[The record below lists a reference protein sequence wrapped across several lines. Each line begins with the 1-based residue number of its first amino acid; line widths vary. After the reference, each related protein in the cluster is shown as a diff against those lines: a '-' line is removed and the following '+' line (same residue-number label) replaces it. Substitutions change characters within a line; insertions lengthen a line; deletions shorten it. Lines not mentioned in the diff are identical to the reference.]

1 MFLNKVRSIGGKS
14 MREKMKKLLLK
25 ANMANVLGAFALLIT
40 VVSANQSCVFIFHQP
55 EAPDELKQ
63 LRKF

>member
-1 MFLNKVRSIGGKS
+1 

-25 ANMANVLGAFALLIT
+25 ANMAFALLIT
-40 VVSANQSCVFIFHQP
+40 VVSANRSCVFIFHQP